1 MTAHAQFSDQLAWPG
16 FHPGGKLSIYH
27 YLPGTH
33 RCTGYHH
40 PKWWH
45 WIICKCI
52 QRTRS
57 SDISLTSAVL
67 KLSDCTLTTNNSTTI
82 MYHRSH
88 SIIIMCCLRLPLV
101 IVRGQEDGWEL
112 IPPLLFIQSERSSQE
127 LWECLISLDVI
138 LIHVSSSLI
147 VCMSFVR
154 TVQRLFVHVKQCCPC
169 SRTLHTT
176 CSHTTSHG
184 HRQMRSIE
192 DCSRK

>member
-27 YLPGTH
+27 YLPGNH

-82 MYHRSH
+82 MYHRSR

-101 IVRGQEDGWEL
+101 TVRSQQDGWEL
-112 IPPLLFIQSERSSQE
+112 IPPLLSIQSERSSRE
-127 LWECLISLDVI
+127 LWECPI
-138 LIHVSSSLI
+138 LPNVYSHP
-147 VCMSFVR
+147 
-154 TVQRLFVHVKQCCPC
+154 RLFIINSVYV
-169 SRTLHTT
+169 LHQNSPTSV
-176 CSHTTSHG
+176 CAHKAMLSMLSNTSHNV
-184 HRQMRSIE
+184 
-192 DCSRK
+192 

>member
-67 KLSDCTLTTNNSTTI
+67 KLSDCTLTTNNSNTI
-82 MYHRSH
+82 VYHRSR

-101 IVRGQEDGWEL
+101 TVRGQEDSWEL

-147 VCMSFVR
+147 VCMSFIR
-154 TVQRLFVHVKQCCPC
+154 TVQRLFVHVKPCSPC

-176 CSHTTSHG
+176 CNH
-184 HRQMRSIE
+184 
-192 DCSRK
+192 